1 MFLLE
6 VLGTRVMISYIFLH
20 HSSFSAYLRQPKS
33 TTKQERWKYVENVI
47 KVLGM
52 EDFSEAIVG
61 VPGEG

>member
-1 MFLLE
+1 
-6 VLGTRVMISYIFLH
+6 MISYIFLH